1 MGIDVAW
8 VDEDHKEMQ
17 LVSDP
22 QQVLTRLANSRWL
35 GLASSVCLRFV
46 DPWGDA
52 VFNQAQNKV
61 LLTELS
67 TEAQEAS
74 DSEVRAHL
82 QNVIHLV
89 ELASNEVHTYIKFI
103 GD

>member
-8 VDEDHKEMQ
+8 VDEDHKEKQ

-22 QQVLTRLANSRWL
+22 QQVLTRLANSRWP

-61 LLTELS
+61 LLTDLS
-67 TEAQEAS
+67 TEPKKHQIQRYGLIS
-74 DSEVRAHL
+74 RMSYILLSLPVMKYTPM
-82 QNVIHLV
+82 
-89 ELASNEVHTYIKFI
+89 SN
-103 GD
+103 